1 MLATTLKRIYDVK
14 MQSSAD
20 IFYSFARVIDLSLDR
35 MKLALKKFE
44 LNLPPII
51 HIAGTNGKGSTLAF
65 LRAILESAGKKCH
78 IYTSPHLVTIHERYV
93 VAGTQIKEE
102 NLLHYAKIVQDISK
116 DIPLTIFEA
125 ETLAGFLAFS
135 DVGADYL
142 LLETGLGGRLDATNA
157 IENKAL
163 TIISPIDYDHKEFLG
178 DDLGQIAR
186 EKCGILR
193 QDTPVIV
200 GRQRDGIFEII
211 EEEAQKQNA
220 NAKFLGRDFDA
231 FMSYGKFCFQ
241 TQSQFFELQNPALSG
256 VHQYDN
262 AACAIM
268 AALNLGVDE
277 GAISRGIA
285 NAQWPAR
292 MQRINFGKFG
302 EMAKANDCELWLD
315 GGHNPHG
322 ANAAAGF
329 IANLQK
335 QSPCELILIC
345 GLLANK
351 DANGFFDAFAPLK
364 PNVYCAP
371 IQMSPNGEN
380 PEKLVQIAN
389 SHGLEAAAFENI
401 ETAIQKATQN
411 NNTRIIICGS
421 LYLAG
426 EVLGKN

>member
-1 MLATTLKRIYDVK
+1 

-20 IFYSFARVIDLSLDR
+20 IFYSFPRVIDLSLGR
-35 MKLALKKFE
+35 MKLALAKIALK
-44 LNLPPII
+44 LPPII
-51 HIAGTNGKGSTLAF
+51 HIAGTNGKGSSLAF

-78 IYTSPHLVTIHERYV
+78 VYTSPHLVTIHERYV
-93 VAGTQIKEE
+93 IAGEQISEAALLEYALKVKEI
-102 NLLHYAKIVQDISK
+102 AKE
-116 DIPLTIFEA
+116 IPLTIFEA

-135 DVGADYL
+135 DTRADYL

-157 IENKAL
+157 IDKKGL
-163 TIISPIDYDHKEFLG
+163 TIITPIDYDHKEFLG

-193 QDTPVIV
+193 KDVPVIV

-211 EEEAQKQNA
+211 EDEAQKLNA
-220 NAKFLGRDFDA
+220 PTKFLGRDFDA

-241 TQSQFFELQNPALSG
+241 TDALFFELPNPSLSG
-256 VHQYDN
+256 VHQFDN

-268 AALNLGVDE
+268 AALKLGIDE
-277 GAISRGIA
+277 GAIANGIA
-285 NAQWPAR
+285 NAKWPAR
-292 MQRINFGKFG
+292 MQNINFGKFG
-302 EMAKANDCELWLD
+302 EMARVNGCELWLD

-322 ANAAAGF
+322 ANAAADF

-335 QSPCELILIC
+335 QSPRELILIC

-364 PNVYCAP
+364 PKVYCAP

-380 PEKLVQIAN
+380 PENLVQNTN
-389 SHGLEAAAFENI
+389 SHGLEAAAFKNI
-401 ETAIQKATQN
+401 ETAIQKATQSKN
-411 NNTRIIICGS
+411 VRIIICGS

-426 EVLGKN
+426 EVLNLNQ

>member
-1 MLATTLKRIYDVK
+1 

-20 IFYSFARVIDLSLDR
+20 IFYSFPRVIDLSLGR
-35 MKLALKKFE
+35 MKLALAKIAF
-44 LNLPPII
+44 NLPPII

-78 IYTSPHLVTIHERYV
+78 VYTSPHLVTIHERYV
-93 VAGTQIKEE
+93 IAGEQISEAALLQYALKVKEI
-102 NLLHYAKIVQDISK
+102 AKE
-116 DIPLTIFEA
+116 IPLTIFEA

-135 DVGADYL
+135 DIKADYL

-157 IENKAL
+157 IDDKAL
-163 TIISPIDYDHKEFLG
+163 TIITPIDYDHKEFLG
-178 DDLGQIAR
+178 EDLGQIAR

-193 QDTPVIV
+193 KDVPMIV

-211 EEEAQKQNA
+211 EDEAQKLNA
-220 NAKFLGRDFDA
+220 PAKFLGRDFDA

-241 TQSQFFELQNPALSG
+241 TDALFFELPNPSLSG
-256 VHQYDN
+256 VHQFDN

-268 AALNLGVDE
+268 AALDLGIDE
-277 GAISRGIA
+277 NAIANGIA
-285 NAQWPAR
+285 NAKWPAR
-292 MQRINFGKFG
+292 MQNINFGKFG
-302 EMAKANDCELWLD
+302 EVARANNCELWLD

-335 QSPCELILIC
+335 QSPRELILIC

-364 PNVYCAP
+364 PRVYCAP

-380 PEKLVQIAN
+380 PEKLVQNAN
-389 SHGLEAAAFENI
+389 SHGLEAAAFKNI
-401 ETAIQKATQN
+401 ETAIQKATQSKN
-411 NNTRIIICGS
+411 ARIIICGS

-426 EVLGKN
+426 EVLNLNQ

>member
-1 MLATTLKRIYDVK
+1 MN
-14 MQSSAD
+14 SAD
-20 IFYSFARVIDLSLDR
+20 IFYSFPRVIDLSLVR
-35 MKLALKKFE
+35 MKLALEKFA

-51 HIAGTNGKGSTLAF
+51 HIAGTNGKGSSLAF

-78 IYTSPHLVTIHERYV
+78 VYTSPHLVTIHERYV
-93 VAGTQIKEE
+93 IAGAQISEAALLEYALKVKE
-102 NLLHYAKIVQDISK
+102 ISK
-116 DIPLTIFEA
+116 EIPLTIFEA

-135 DVGADYL
+135 DTKADYL

-157 IENKAL
+157 IDEKAL
-163 TIISPIDYDHKEFLG
+163 TIITPIDYDHKEFLG

-193 QDTPVIV
+193 ENIPVII
-200 GRQRDGIFEII
+200 GRQSSEAFEII
-211 EEEAQKQNA
+211 EDEAQKLNA
-220 NAKFLGRDFDA
+220 PAKFFGRDFDA
-231 FMSYGKFCFQ
+231 FSSMGNFCFQ
-241 TQSQFFELQNPALSG
+241 TENQFFELPNPSLKG
-256 VHQYDN
+256 VHQYEN

-268 AALNLGVDE
+268 AALSLGIDE
-277 GAISRGIA
+277 GAIANGIKTA
-285 NAQWPAR
+285 KWPAR
-292 MQRINFGKFG
+292 MQAINFGKFG
-302 EMAKANDCELWLD
+302 EMAKEMGCELWLD

-335 QSPCELILIC
+335 QNPHELILIC

-351 DANGFFDAFAPLK
+351 DANGFFNAFAPLK

-371 IQMSPNGEN
+371 IQMSPNGES
-380 PEKLVQIAN
+380 PENLAKIAGEHKLIART
-389 SHGLEAAAFENI
+389 FENI
-401 ETAIQKATQN
+401 ETAIHAATQN
-411 NNTRIIICGS
+411 KNARIIICGS